1 MENIEK
7 NEIINTEAI
16 EDLTTEAT
24 SSNGS
29 VIIKTVGII
38 GLGVVGAAL
47 LTKYVVVPVVHKIKR
62 TIQQKKAT
70 KKDNVAEAEEID
82 LSDVEL
88 DEIPEIDE

>member
-24 SSNGS
+24 SNNGS
-29 VIIKTVGII
+29 VIKTVGII

-47 LTKYVVVPVVHKIKR
+47 LTKYVMVPVVRKVKR
-62 TIQQKKAT
+62 TIQQKKG
-70 KKDNVAEAEEID
+70 DQEGQHG
-82 LSDVEL
+82 
-88 DEIPEIDE
+88 

>member
-16 EDLTTEAT
+16 EDLMTEAT
-24 SSNGS
+24 SNNGS
-29 VIIKTVGII
+29 AIKTVGII
-38 GLGVVGAAL
+38 GLGVIGATL
-47 LTKYVVVPVVHKIKR
+47 LTKYVVVPAVRKVKR
-62 TIQQKKAT
+62 AIQQKKAT
-70 KKDNVAEAEEID
+70 KKVNTADAEEID

>member
-29 VIIKTVGII
+29 VIKAMGIF

-47 LTKYVVVPVVHKIKR
+47 LTKYVMVPVVRKVKHA
-62 TIQQKKAT
+62 IQQKKAT
-70 KKDNVAEAEEID
+70 KKVNTAEAEEID
-82 LSDVEL
+82 MSDVEL

>member
-24 SSNGS
+24 STNGS
-29 VIIKTVGII
+29 VIKTVGII

-47 LTKYVVVPVVHKIKR
+47 LTKYVVVPVVHKVKR

-70 KKDNVAEAEEID
+70 KKVNTAEAEEID

-88 DEIPEIDE
+88 DEISEIDE

>member
-7 NEIINTEAI
+7 NEIVNTEAI

-24 SSNGS
+24 STNGS
-29 VIIKTVGII
+29 VIKTVYIV
-38 GLGVVGAAL
+38 GLGVVWAAL
-47 LTKYVVVPVVHKIKR
+47 LTKYVVVPVVHKVKR

-70 KKDNVAEAEEID
+70 KKVNTAEAEEID

-88 DEIPEIDE
+88 DEIPEINE

>member
-29 VIIKTVGII
+29 VIKTVGII

-47 LTKYVVVPVVHKIKR
+47 LTKYVMVPVVRKVKR

-70 KKDNVAEAEEID
+70 KKANTAETEEID

>member
-7 NEIINTEAI
+7 NEIVNTETI

-24 SSNGS
+24 STNGS
-29 VIIKTVGII
+29 VIKTVGII

-47 LTKYVVVPVVHKIKR
+47 LTKYVGVPVVHKVKR

-70 KKDNVAEAEEID
+70 KKVNTAEAEEID

>member
-29 VIIKTVGII
+29 AIIKTVGII

-47 LTKYVVVPVVHKIKR
+47 LTKYVVVPFARKVKS
-62 TIQQKKAT
+62 TIQRKKAT
-70 KKDNVAEAEEID
+70 KKDNTVEAEEID

>member
-24 SSNGS
+24 SNYGR
-29 VIIKTVGII
+29 VIAAVGII

-47 LTKYVVVPVVHKIKR
+47 LTKYVMAPVVRKVKR

-70 KKDNVAEAEEID
+70 KKANMAEAEEID

>member
-24 SSNGS
+24 SNNGS
-29 VIIKTVGII
+29 AIKTVGII
-38 GLGVVGAAL
+38 GLGVVGATL
-47 LTKYVVVPVVHKIKR
+47 LTKYVVVPAVRKVKR
-62 TIQQKKAT
+62 AIQQKKAT
-70 KKDNVAEAEEID
+70 KKVNTADAEEID

-88 DEIPEIDE
+88 DDIPEIDE

>member
-29 VIIKTVGII
+29 MIKTVGII

-47 LTKYVVVPVVHKIKR
+47 LTKYVVVPVVHKVKR

-70 KKDNVAEAEEID
+70 KKVNTAEEEEID
-82 LSDVEL
+82 MSDVEL

>member
-24 SSNGS
+24 SNNGS
-29 VIIKTVGII
+29 AIKTVGII
-38 GLGVVGAAL
+38 GLGVVGATL
-47 LTKYVVVPVVHKIKR
+47 LTKYVVVPAVRKVKR
-62 TIQQKKAT
+62 AIQQKKAT
-70 KKDNVAEAEEID
+70 KEVNTADAEEVD

>member
-24 SSNGS
+24 SNNGS
-29 VIIKTVGII
+29 VIKTVGII

-47 LTKYVVVPVVHKIKR
+47 LAECVMVPVVRKVKHAIR
-62 TIQQKKAT
+62 QKKAI
-70 KKDNVAEAEEID
+70 KKAYTAEAEELD

>member
-24 SSNGS
+24 SNNGS
-29 VIIKTVGII
+29 AIKTVGII
-38 GLGVVGAAL
+38 GLGVVGATL
-47 LTKYVVVPVVHKIKR
+47 LTKYVVVPAVRKVKR
-62 TIQQKKAT
+62 AIQQKKAT
-70 KKDNVAEAEEID
+70 KKVNTADAEEID

>member
-24 SSNGS
+24 SNNGS
-29 VIIKTVGII
+29 VIKTVGII

-47 LTKYVVVPVVHKIKR
+47 LTKYVVVPVARKVKHA
-62 TIQQKKAT
+62 IQQKKAT
-70 KKDNVAEAEEID
+70 KKANTAEAEEID

-88 DEIPEIDE
+88 DEIPEINE

>member
-24 SSNGS
+24 STNGS
-29 VIIKTVGII
+29 VIKTVGII

-47 LTKYVVVPVVHKIKR
+47 LTKYVVVPVVHKVKR

-70 KKDNVAEAEEID
+70 MKVNTAEAEEID

>member
-29 VIIKTVGII
+29 VIKTVGII

-47 LTKYVVVPVVHKIKR
+47 LTKYVVVPVVHKVKR
-62 TIQQKKAT
+62 TIQQKKTT
-70 KKDNVAEAEEID
+70 KKVNTAEAEEID

>member
-29 VIIKTVGII
+29 VIKTVGII
-38 GLGVVGAAL
+38 GLGVAGAAL
-47 LTKYVVVPVVHKIKR
+47 LTKYVVVPVVHKVKR

-70 KKDNVAEAEEID
+70 KKVNTAEAEEID

>member
-29 VIIKTVGII
+29 VIKTVGII

-47 LTKYVVVPVVHKIKR
+47 LTKYVVVPLFTRLSARSSRRRRPRRSIRLRRKR
-62 TIQQKKAT
+62 SI
-70 KKDNVAEAEEID
+70 
-82 LSDVEL
+82 
-88 DEIPEIDE
+88 

>member
-24 SSNGS
+24 SNNGS
-29 VIIKTVGII
+29 AIKTVGII
-38 GLGVVGAAL
+38 GLGVVGATL
-47 LTKYVVVPVVHKIKR
+47 LTKYVVVPAVRKVKR
-62 TIQQKKAT
+62 AIQQKKAT
-70 KKDNVAEAEEID
+70 KKVNTADEEEID

-88 DEIPEIDE
+88 DDSPEIDE

>member
-24 SSNGS
+24 SNNRSA
-29 VIIKTVGII
+29 IKTVGII
-38 GLGVVGAAL
+38 GLGVVGATL
-47 LTKYVVVPVVHKIKR
+47 LTKYVVVPAVRKVKR
-62 TIQQKKAT
+62 AFQQKKAA
-70 KKDNVAEAEEID
+70 KEVNAADAEEVD

>member
-29 VIIKTVGII
+29 MIKTVGII

-47 LTKYVVVPVVHKIKR
+47 LTKYVVVPVVHKVKR

-70 KKDNVAEAEEID
+70 KKVNTAEEEEID

>member
-24 SSNGS
+24 SNNGS
-29 VIIKTVGII
+29 VIKTVGII

-47 LTKYVVVPVVHKIKR
+47 LTKYVMVPVVRKVKR
-62 TIQQKKAT
+62 TIQRKKAT
-70 KKDNVAEAEEID
+70 KKANTAEAEEID
-82 LSDVEL
+82 LSDEIP
-88 DEIPEIDE
+88 EIPEIDE

>member
-29 VIIKTVGII
+29 VIKTVGII
-38 GLGVVGAAL
+38 GLGVVGTAL
-47 LTKYVVVPVVHKIKR
+47 LTKYVVVPVVHKVKR

-70 KKDNVAEAEEID
+70 KKVNTAEAEEID

>member
-24 SSNGS
+24 SSYGS
-29 VIIKTVGII
+29 VIKTVGII

-47 LTKYVVVPVVHKIKR
+47 LTDYVVVPVVHKVLR

-70 KKDNVAEAEEID
+70 KKVNTAEAEEID

>member
-7 NEIINTEAI
+7 NEIVNTEAI

-24 SSNGS
+24 STNGS
-29 VIIKTVGII
+29 VIKTVGII

-47 LTKYVVVPVVHKIKR
+47 LTKYVVVPVVHKVTR

-70 KKDNVAEAEEID
+70 KKVNTAEAEEID

-88 DEIPEIDE
+88 DEIPEINE

>member
-24 SSNGS
+24 SNNGS
-29 VIIKTVGII
+29 AIKTVSII
-38 GLGVVGAAL
+38 GLGVVGATL
-47 LTKYVVVPVVHKIKR
+47 LTKYVVVPAVRKVKR
-62 TIQQKKAT
+62 AIQQKKAT
-70 KKDNVAEAEEID
+70 KKVNTADEEEID

-88 DEIPEIDE
+88 DDIPEIDE

>member
-24 SSNGS
+24 SNNGS
-29 VIIKTVGII
+29 AIKTVDII
-38 GLGVVGAAL
+38 GLGVIGATL
-47 LTKYVVVPVVHKIKR
+47 LTKYVVVPAVRKVKR
-62 TIQQKKAT
+62 AIQQKKAT
-70 KKDNVAEAEEID
+70 KKVNTADAEEID

>member
-24 SSNGS
+24 SNNGS
-29 VIIKTVGII
+29 VIKTVGII

-47 LTKYVVVPVVHKIKR
+47 LTKYVMAPVVRKVKR

-70 KKDNVAEAEEID
+70 KKANTAEAEEID

>member
-29 VIIKTVGII
+29 VIKTMGII

-47 LTKYVVVPVVHKIKR
+47 LTKYVVVPVVHKVKR

-70 KKDNVAEAEEID
+70 KKVNTAETEEID

>member
-24 SSNGS
+24 SNNGS
-29 VIIKTVGII
+29 AIKTVSII
-38 GLGVVGAAL
+38 GLGVIGATL
-47 LTKYVVVPVVHKIKR
+47 LTKYVVVPAVRKVKR
-62 TIQQKKAT
+62 AIQQKKAT
-70 KKDNVAEAEEID
+70 KKVNTADEEEID

-88 DEIPEIDE
+88 DDIPEIDE

>member
-24 SSNGS
+24 SNNGS
-29 VIIKTVGII
+29 AIKTVGII
-38 GLGVVGAAL
+38 GMGVVGATL
-47 LTKYVVVPVVHKIKR
+47 LTKYVVVPAVRKVKR
-62 TIQQKKAT
+62 AIQQKKAT
-70 KKDNVAEAEEID
+70 KKVNTADAEEID

>member
-7 NEIINTEAI
+7 NKIINTEAI

-24 SSNGS
+24 SNNGS
-29 VIIKTVGII
+29 VIKTVGII

-47 LTKYVVVPVVHKIKR
+47 LTKYVMVPVVRKVKHA
-62 TIQQKKAT
+62 IQQKKAT
-70 KKDNVAEAEEID
+70 KKANMAEAEEID

>member
-29 VIIKTVGII
+29 VIKTVGII
-38 GLGVVGAAL
+38 GLGVVGTAL
-47 LTKYVVVPVVHKIKR
+47 LTKYVIVPVVRKVKR
-62 TIQQKKAT
+62 AIQQKKAT
-70 KKDNVAEAEEID
+70 EKVNTAEAEE
-82 LSDVEL
+82 LDVSGVVL